1 MAFFKAL
8 EERDLIID
16 KETMKLIEN
25 TKMDLAMLKNLDKKK
40 EMIFQQD
47 DEFLERMRNGDH
59 NNHQNQNFSNNFH
72 TNED

>member
-1 MAFFKAL
+1 M

-47 DEFLERMRNGDH
+47 DEFLERMRNGVH
-59 NNHQNQNFSNNFH
+59 NNHDNLNFSNHYH